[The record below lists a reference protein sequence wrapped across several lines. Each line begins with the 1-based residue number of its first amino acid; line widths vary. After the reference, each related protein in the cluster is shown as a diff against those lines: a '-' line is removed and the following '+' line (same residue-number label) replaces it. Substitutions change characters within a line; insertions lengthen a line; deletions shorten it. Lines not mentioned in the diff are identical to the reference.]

1 MPLLISGFAQMRDGT
16 EHSEKT
22 LASGSW
28 TAIASSSVYKLQ
40 IGKKWEI

>member
-16 EHSEKT
+16 EHSEKK

-28 TAIASSSVYKLQ
+28 TAIASYKLQ
-40 IGKKWEI
+40 TGKRWEL